1 MFYTKEA
8 NKTTKK
14 KGNCTINMKKIFAL
28 LLVFVMVLGMTAC
41 STNKSL
47 TINVDTGDEI
57 KVTCDTSED
66 ISMHWDGDDSEMT
79 IKEDDEE
86 IFGFF
91 FIGEDGFEDE
101 MEDLNGEIII
111 KEDDEENGLRYI
123 ILTMPDEDDAYG
135 LVAWIVGSDTGI
147 CGAAESKKDIT
158 KALNAL
164 TFTVEDTDQDDDDF
178 YPEILDE
185 MVEWTETPDE
195 PDEPENPEIPD
206 EPEQPD
212 TTEPETP
219 DVTEPE
225 KPTEPET
232 PAETEPAKPVEGM
245 SDNWKDF
252 TISYDG
258 KVMKMPISYKEF
270 KEITGLT
277 MKSAEEKSYLE
288 PNDYT
293 VVTLRNAE
301 GDGVC
306 AVSVLNT
313 TDEDAT
319 YADCTIIELSQYDS
333 HLDNGHAFVFSGVKI
348 GDVTSKDELLAKW
361 GEPTKVYEYRIDEDD
376 DQSWKKYESD
386 TYTWSMDKDWTTR
399 DNIEI
404 KMNINTGI
412 IEEISME
419 FSGLID

>member
-14 KGNCTINMKKIFAL
+14 KGSCTTNMKKIFAL

-47 TINVDTGDEI
+47 TIDLETGDEI

-66 ISMHWDGDDSEMT
+66 YDMKWDGDDSELT
-79 IKEDDEE
+79 VKEDDEKILE
-86 IFGFF
+86 LVFAEGDALI
-91 FIGEDGFEDE
+91 EKME
-101 MEDLNGEIII
+101 MMNGLIEI
-111 KEDDEENGLRYI
+111 KEDDEENGVRYLI
-123 ILTMPDEDDAYG
+123 FTAPDSEDEDVHYIAG
-135 LVAWIVGSDTGI
+135 WIVGSDTGI
-147 CGAAESKKDIT
+147 YAQGTDSKKET
-158 KALNAL
+158 LNAL
-164 TFTVEDTDQDDDDF
+164 QALTFEIEDTDQDDDDY
-178 YPEILDE
+178 YPDIFDDIEEYDPDA
-185 MVEWTETPDE
+185 ETPDE
-195 PDEPENPEIPD
+195 PEEPDVTEPD
-206 EPEQPD
+206 E
-212 TTEPETP
+212 P

-225 KPTEPET
+225 TPTEPEKPVEPSEPET
-232 PAETEPAKPVEGM
+232 PAETESVEGM
-245 SDNWKDF
+245 SEDWKDF

-288 PNDYT
+288 PNYYT
-293 VVTLRNAE
+293 VVTLRNAD

-306 AVSVLNT
+306 AVSVLNN

-319 YADCTIIELSQYDS
+319 YADCILIELSQYDS
-333 HLDNGHAFVFSGVKI
+333 HLENGHAFVFSGVKI

-361 GEPTKVYEYRIDEDD
+361 GEPTKIYEYRIDEDD
-376 DQSWKKYESD
+376 DQSWKKYETD

-404 KMNINTGI
+404 EMNINTGI
-412 IEEISME
+412 IEEISID
-419 FSGLID
+419 FSGLVE